1 MFSLAKVFKLSLEG
15 KNKNAKKY
23 YEIPEEIFYSFIN
36 QKTYL
41 KFKRKKKIIKVKG
54 NEKGNEKGSEKESEK
69 EQ

>member
-1 MFSLAKVFKLSLEG
+1 LFSLAKVFKLSLEG

-41 KFKRKKKIIKVKG
+41 KFKRKKK
-54 NEKGNEKGSEKESEK
+54 
-69 EQ
+69 